1 MEELSIYD
9 ATQED
14 NDNELKRW
22 KVTNDKEA
30 EWVIEKAEA
39 KLVEVRRFRMAIENK
54 IMDLKDKLERLD
66 NEEQSTIEWRNSFLL
81 EYFESVDDKFKK
93 KTKTLEKYRLPS
105 GEIVKKFP
113 APEYKRNEVK
123 LLEWV
128 KGNKLD
134 GFIEV
139 KETVKWAELKKGTI
153 QVGNNVVLE
162 ETGEVV
168 EGVEL
173 IERPP
178 VIEFKEA

>member
-1 MEELSIYD
+1 MEEISIYD
-9 ATQED
+9 ATQDD
-14 NDNELKRW
+14 NDNELRRW

-30 EWVIEKAEA
+30 EWVIEK
-39 KLVEVRRFRMAIENK
+39 VEVRRFRMAIENK

-162 ETGEVV
+162 ETGEVI